1 MLAPR
6 GTPPKSENKEKSA
19 ENQFFY
25 VLIADLRSWGRELSI
40 PGGGFP
46 IRAFLGTE
54 NFGDTHPAI
63 FCPNPHPYS
72 GLPLLRAACHA
83 IQPTDRRPGLRSK
96 LVILC
101 QSPSRVPILTFSI
114 FLARLKMCRGQVK
127 FRLLAVPGQYVHKI
141 PIKRNTSAMI

>member
-6 GTPPKSENKEKSA
+6 GTPPKPENKEKST
-19 ENQFFY
+19 ETGVLY
-25 VLIADLRSWGRELSI
+25 VLIPDLRSWGRELSI

-46 IRAFLGTE
+46 IRAFFGTE

-83 IQPTDRRPGLRSK
+83 FQATDRRLELRSE
-96 LVILC
+96 VVGSC
-101 QSPSRVPILTFSI
+101 RGASRVPILQFFS
-114 FLARLKMCRGQVK
+114 VW
-127 FRLLAVPGQYVHKI
+127 
-141 PIKRNTSAMI
+141 